1 MFGFQAVALGQCRQ
15 HGGAVDEGHVVVGAV
30 DGNDKTGQRR
40 RTAAVV
46 GEQVL
51 WVFGRCFAFL
61 VLGVLLQAGAELR
74 QFALQ
79 VGAFDKG
86 LGKFHGC
93 CSFLFKWVF
102 QSYWHTLEILNIA
115 GYQFEFMR
123 YCGCCNIGI
132 INWSFVW
139 YV

>member
-15 HGGAVDEGHVVVGAV
+15 HGGAVGEDHVVVGAV
-30 DGNDKTGQRR
+30 DGDDKTGQRR
-40 RTAAVV
+40 CTAAVV

-51 WVFGRCFAFL
+51 RVFGRRFAFL
-61 VLGVLLQAGAELR
+61 VLGVLLQTGAELR

-102 QSYWHTLEILNIA
+102 QH
-115 GYQFEFMR
+115 QR
-123 YCGCCNIGI
+123 
-132 INWSFVW
+132 
-139 YV
+139 